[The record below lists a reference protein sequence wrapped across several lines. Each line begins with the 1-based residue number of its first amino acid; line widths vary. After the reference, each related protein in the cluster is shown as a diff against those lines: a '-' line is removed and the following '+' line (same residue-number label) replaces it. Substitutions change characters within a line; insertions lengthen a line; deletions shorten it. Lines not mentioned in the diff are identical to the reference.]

1 MFQTRICS
9 FLFLLLAIGG
19 YQFAFAQGLVGQRM
33 KLTGRWNGTAFEVLR
48 AQERDSREDAQ
59 RGRVSG
65 HPQSIDSTART
76 MRIGP
81 FLIEWNDHTRFSG
94 ISSAELS
101 PTHAVEV
108 SGKRIGQ
115 AHLLASAI
123 EPGDDNPE
131 RIQLLGSV
139 SEGDRQADGS
149 LQVTIFDLSV
159 TIPKNKYIPG
169 SELTRRPDDRPPDSP
184 LTVTILGAPVT
195 FGGKLETKTRY
206 RHNLSLDPKRA
217 DETFRL
223 DQELSLRVFTLLT
236 ENISVFLEGKTLYE
250 KELYERL
257 DRKKLSWSFER
268 GETWLYAS
276 NLFDSKFSL
285 QVGRQNIREPRS
297 WWWDKDLDAVRLH
310 YDHRYWHAELS
321 VAQQLGNVSTQEDWN
336 DPNQV
341 GVFRLLGHSAWS
353 WAKSQRF
360 DTFFLYQNDHSGKR
374 TINQIVKE
382 DREDDSDAALVWLGS
397 RTSGKLNLDW
407 FGDLDYRAEGAWVGG
422 EEKLLDF
429 KKDEKRSGY
438 VRLKSAASRK
448 VSGWAFDSGL
458 VWAPD
463 WPGRPTLIL
472 GYAFGSGDSDPEHGT
487 DHTFRQSGLFQN
499 KSRLRGVT
507 RFRYYG
513 ELLQPELSNLHLWT
527 LGMGFRFWKESSI
540 ELVYHRYY
548 QVDPAPFLRS
558 ARIDIDPLG
567 LNRSIGEEWDLIIGM
582 EEWNNFVVKVFGSLF
597 RVGSAY
603 GHQHAGEIASSVI
616 LQLDYNF

>member
-1 MFQTRICS
+1 MHQTKIS
-9 FLFLLLAIGG
+9 SLVLLLFAICG
-19 YQFAFAQGLVGQRM
+19 YQFAFAQGLIGQRM
-33 KLTGRWNGTAFEVLR
+33 KLTGRWNGTVFEVIR
-48 AQERDSREDAQ
+48 AQERDSREDSQ

-65 HPQSIDSTART
+65 HPQAIDPTART

-94 ISSAELS
+94 ISSTELS
-101 PTHAVEV
+101 PAHAVEV
-108 SGKRIGQ
+108 SGKHIGQ

-123 EPGDDNPE
+123 EPGDDSPD
-131 RIQLLGSV
+131 RVQLLGSV

-149 LQVTIFDLSV
+149 LQVTILDIPV
-159 TIPKNKYIPG
+159 TIPKNKYIAG

-195 FGGKLETKTRY
+195 LGGKLETKTRY
-206 RHNLSLDPKRA
+206 RHNLSLDPDRA

-236 ENISVFLEGKTLYE
+236 ENVAMFLEGKALYE
-250 KELYERL
+250 KELYDRL
-257 DRKKLSWSFER
+257 GRRKLSWSFER

-276 NLFDSKFSL
+276 NLFDSRFSL
-285 QVGRQNIREPRS
+285 QVGRQNVREPRS

-321 VAQQLGNVSTQEDWN
+321 VAQQLGSVSTQEDQN
-336 DPNQV
+336 DPEQV

-353 WAKSQRF
+353 WAKNQRL
-360 DTFFLYQNDHSGKR
+360 DMFFLYQNDHSGKR
-374 TINQIVKE
+374 TIGQTVKE
-382 DREDDSDAALVWLGS
+382 DQEDESDAALVWVGS
-397 RTSGKLNLDW
+397 RTSGKIDLDR

-422 EEKLLDF
+422 RETLLDF
-429 KKDEKRSGY
+429 KKDADRPGSR
-438 VRLKSAASRK
+438 RLKSVEARN
-448 VSGWAFDSGL
+448 VHGWAFDSGL
-458 VWAPD
+458 TWAPD
-463 WPGRPTLIL
+463 LPGRPTLIF
-472 GYAFGSGDSDPEHGT
+472 GYAFGSGDSNPEHGT
-487 DHTFRQSGLFQN
+487 DHAFRQSGLFQN

-527 LGMGFRFWKESSI
+527 LGLGFRFWKESSI
-540 ELVYHRYY
+540 ELIYHRYY
-548 QVDPAPFLRS
+548 QVDPAPLLRG

-567 LNRSIGEEWDLIIGM
+567 QRSNIGEEWDLIIGM
-582 EEWNNFVVKVFGSLF
+582 EEWDNFVVKVFGSLF
-597 RVGSAY
+597 RAGSAY
-603 GHQHAGEIASSVI
+603 GHQRSGEIASSLI